1 LDLFGR
7 SWNPFNPSY
16 SHPVGYENR
25 EIQVRNNR
33 DLYFVKTLNT
43 TQEVSTIAA
52 SSVLELFE
60 NSDAKAL
67 DNLFQEFLKVKVSA
81 KVSDEPDQ
89 AVSNA

>member
-33 DLYFVKTLNT
+33 DLYFVKTSNST
-43 TQEVSTIAA
+43 HAASTIAA
-52 SSVLELFE
+52 SSVLGLFE

-67 DNLFQEFLKVKVSA
+67 DNLLKEFLKIKVEPVQV
-81 KVSDEPDQ
+81 VSK
-89 AVSNA
+89 A

>member
-25 EIQVRNNR
+25 EIQMRNNR
-33 DLYFVKTLNT
+33 DLYLVKTSNA
-43 TQEVSTIAA
+43 TQGESTIAA

-60 NSDAKAL
+60 N
-67 DNLFQEFLKVKVSA
+67 
-81 KVSDEPDQ
+81 
-89 AVSNA
+89 